1 MPPATGTNE
10 ARPEVAYCPGVK
22 EVPEELVEESQAD
35 GDEGSEDGVDEWIQ
49 WRRRDAVGE
58 TRVVSQGLVQP
69 HSIALHQHK
78 NFQQTFSPKNSK

>member
-22 EVPEELVEESQAD
+22 EVPEELVEESQAY

-49 WRRRDAVGE
+49 WRRLE
-58 TRVVSQGLVQP
+58 KF
-69 HSIALHQHK
+69 LHPIEEDQEE
-78 NFQQTFSPKNSK
+78 NLCLPKNLYKQLFLYLVS